1 MFLFQVR
8 GLEFNPS
15 ASNLLASGA
24 DEGDI
29 IIWDLSNPT
38 APSHFPSLRVTG
50 IQMHFYHSLYS
61 FFIPFMERKTNVFFN
76 QAFHCHTE

>member
-38 APSHFPSLRVTG
+38 APTHFPPLRVSG
-50 IQMHFYHSLYS
+50 IQMHFYHSLCS
-61 FFIPFMERKTNVFFN
+61 FFIPFLIKLLIVIQNRLQYMPEI
-76 QAFHCHTE
+76 